1 MGINI
6 HRSAIV
12 EEKGAILLTK
22 TAFLLRGA
30 AAKFQPDDLRS
41 CSKACV
47 NAHCP
52 DPAGGVELFFL
63 TQLIQSVGVIP
74 AELFLVEVQ
83 AEGANLAMMTVT
95 RQPKLRSAGF
105 GKRGHDVRAVFEN
118 EQGGQKIAAFR

>member
-6 HRSAIV
+6 HRNAIV
-12 EEKGAILLTK
+12 EEKCAILLMT

-41 CSKACV
+41 RSKACV
-47 NAHCP
+47 NAHCS

-63 TQLIQSVGVIP
+63 TQLIQSVGVIS

-83 AEGANLAMMTVT
+83 AEGANLAMMTVP

-105 GKRGHDVRAVFEN
+105 GKRRHDVRAVFEN
-118 EQGGQKIAAFR
+118 EQGGRSLAAYR